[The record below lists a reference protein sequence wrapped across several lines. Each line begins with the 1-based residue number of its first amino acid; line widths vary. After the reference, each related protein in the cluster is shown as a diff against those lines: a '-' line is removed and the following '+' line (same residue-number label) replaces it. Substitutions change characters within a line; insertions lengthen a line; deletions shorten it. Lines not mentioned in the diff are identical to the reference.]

1 MSDVLVGA
9 LSLLL
14 ATNKATA
21 LTNLV
26 AERTGWVEPVAATN
40 DPVAMEALGR
50 AFNGSIANVRFEF
63 AHPDAPVGPVRR

>member
-1 MSDVLVGA
+1 M
-9 LSLLL
+9 LL

-40 DPVAMEALGR
+40 DPVAMEFQALLKEDEEDWG
-50 AFNGSIANVRFEF
+50 AA
-63 AHPDAPVGPVRR
+63 